1 MQRVACFGEICN
13 IASYIIR
20 APCFS
25 MNLQKSTLAR
35 GNVEI
40 ASSFCCLLNT
50 RMWKCRNEHFV
61 FRTAGLPQYTFIAGN
76 PASCFAIL
84 VLSDAHPHL
93 GKIPPRIA
101 DQGHHIRASV
111 GRNEFLFGNLG
122 PLRHFHQCRC
132 RNVRFQG
139 RFKVILLRQAGA
151 SAVLGPLV
159 YPKIIVL
166 G

>member
-1 MQRVACFGEICN
+1 ML
-13 IASYIIR
+13 R
-20 APCFS
+20 ATFFHVHE
-25 MNLQKSTLAR
+25 STPAR
-35 GNVEI
+35 GNIEN

-50 RMWKCRNEHFV
+50 CMWKCRDEHFV
-61 FRTAGLPQYTFIAGN
+61 FRTASLSQYTFIAGN
-76 PASCFAIL
+76 SASCFAIL
-84 VLSDAHPHL
+84 VLSDAHPNL

-101 DQGHHIRASV
+101 DQGYHIRASV
-111 GRNEFLFGNLG
+111 GSNEFLFGNLG

-132 RNVRFQG
+132 RNVRFQC
-139 RFKVILLRQAGA
+139 RFKVIPLRQAGA